1 MSDLPRS
8 TFCPSLSLSFTKIFR
23 HDFISLHDNGNVQTR
38 PEFGKAASVITKEIS
53 ATPIIFASLNCGEAG
68 RRVCNKYDIKQLP
81 TLKLFRDR
89 A

>member
-1 MSDLPRS
+1 M
-8 TFCPSLSLSFTKIFR
+8 
-23 HDFISLHDNGNVQTR
+23 
-38 PEFGKAASVITKEIS
+38 ITKEIS

>member
-1 MSDLPRS
+1 MKYFDTIL
-8 TFCPSLSLSFTKIFR
+8 FLSMTMQC
-23 HDFISLHDNGNVQTR
+23 NVQTR

-53 ATPIIFASLNCGEAG
+53 ATPIIFANLNCGEAG